1 MQKRDF
7 DPIMFSR
14 KGAGRIDDSI
24 PINLLEYVTP
34 KAAESLD
41 NSALCCI
48 PAQLTVSEEISGTIY
63 DVTGVF
69 SGKVDKSLFQQFKEL
84 ILSEQLV

>member
-14 KGAGRIDDSI
+14 KGIGRIDDSI
-24 PINLLEYVTP
+24 PIDLLEYVTP
-34 KAAESLD
+34 KPAEALD
-41 NSALCCI
+41 NSVLCCI

>member
-14 KGAGRIDDSI
+14 KGIGRIDDSI
-24 PINLLEYVTP
+24 PIELLEYVMP
-34 KAAESLD
+34 KPAAALD

>member
-14 KGAGRIDDSI
+14 KGIGRIDDSI
-24 PINLLEYVTP
+24 PIDLLEYVMP
-34 KAAESLD
+34 KPAAALD

>member
-14 KGAGRIDDSI
+14 KGTGRIDDSI
-24 PINLLEYVTP
+24 PIDLLEYVMP
-34 KAAESLD
+34 KPAAALD

-69 SGKVDKSLFQQFKEL
+69 SGKADKSLFQ
-84 ILSEQLV
+84 

>member
-14 KGAGRIDDSI
+14 KGIGRIDDSI

>member
-1 MQKRDF
+1 MQKRDL

-14 KGAGRIDDSI
+14 KGIGRIDDSI
-24 PINLLEYVTP
+24 PIDLLEYVMP
-34 KAAESLD
+34 KPAAALD

>member
-14 KGAGRIDDSI
+14 KGIGRIDDSI
-24 PINLLEYVTP
+24 PIDLLEYVMP
-34 KAAESLD
+34 KPAAALD

-48 PAQLTVSEEISGTIY
+48 PAQLTVSEEINGTIY